1 MADKQVMVVYGTRPE
16 AIKVAPVIK
25 ALQEAVGVEPVL
37 TVTGQHREMLDQVN
51 HLFGLTPDHDL
62 DLMVPG
68 ATLAQLSTRA
78 LAGIDSVI
86 AARRPDALLVQGDTS
101 SAFIAAL
108 AAFYNRVPV
117 IHLEAGLRTGTIH
130 SPFPEEANRR
140 LVAPLA
146 DLHLAPTRTSRD
158 NLRSE
163 AIDDGAIVV
172 TGNTVIDALRVA
184 ISMPVE
190 FADPNV
196 ARIVNGGGR
205 SVVVTAHRRES
216 WGEPMRNAM
225 TGLARVAAQL
235 PDVCFLVAMHRNPV
249 VREVIVPLLERLPN
263 VVLTEP
269 LSYHEFSHAMSA
281 AEVMLTDSG
290 GVQEEAP
297 SLGKPVLV
305 MRESTERPEA
315 VRAGT
320 VELVGTCADRIE
332 TTLIRLLTQ
341 RDSYDRMAKAVNPYG
356 DGKAAAR
363 ALAAI
368 RAMFGMGQ
376 RSPDFDPTEG
386 T

>member
-1 MADKQVMVVYGTRPE
+1 MANKQVMVVYGTRPE

-25 ALQEAVGVEPVL
+25 ALQDADGVQPIL

-51 HLFGLTPDHDL
+51 DLFGLTPDHDL

-78 LAGIDSVI
+78 LTGLDSVI
-86 AARRPDALLVQGDTS
+86 TKQKPDALMVQGDTT

-108 AAFYNRVPV
+108 TAFYNHVPV
-117 IHLEAGLRTGTIH
+117 IHLEAGLRTGTIR

-146 DLHLAPTRTSRD
+146 DLHLAPTRTSKE
-158 NLRSE
+158 NLLRE
-163 AIDDGAIVV
+163 GIKDGAIAV
-172 TGNTVIDALRVA
+172 TGNTVIDALRVS

-190 FADPNV
+190 FSDPNV
-196 ARIVNGGGR
+196 AKIVSGGGR

-225 TGLARVAAQL
+225 AGLARVASEL
-235 PDVCFLVAMHRNPV
+235 SDVSFIVAMHRNPI
-249 VREVIVPLLERLPN
+249 VRDIIVPALDLLPN

-269 LSYHEFSHAMSA
+269 LSYHEFSHAMNA
-281 AEVMLTDSG
+281 AEVMVTDSG

-315 VRAGT
+315 VTAGT
-320 VELVGTCADRIE
+320 VELVGTDTDRISNA
-332 TTLIRLLTQ
+332 LIRLLTD
-341 RDSYDRMAKAVNPYG
+341 RNSYERMAKAVNPYG
-356 DGKAAAR
+356 DGRAAAR
-363 ALAAI
+363 SLAAI
-368 RAMFGMGQ
+368 QTMFGLGH
-376 RSPDFDPTEG
+376 RLPDFHPKEG